1 MRRAAKACLWGSL
14 AAWTSWNNEMLFRC
28 LGLPQSVA
36 APGSVTD
43 RRAARS
49 LRERA
54 GFTPRQNDINEACTC
69 VQAGATQFSCFRFPL
84 QYWLLVATQLLL
96 ASSRITR
103 LVMGQEHRG
112 RLGTHTAPTRMNTK
126 PRLVENLSTF
136 FAPQAPQRLS
146 LRHEAP
152 ARQAGG
158 AWLII

>member
-1 MRRAAKACLWGSL
+1 MTKCFSAAWGYRSRSPRRA
-14 AAWTSWNNEMLFRC
+14 
-28 LGLPQSVA
+28 
-36 APGSVTD
+36 VTD

-54 GFTPRQNDINEACTC
+54 GFTPRQNDINEACAC

-84 QYWLLVATQLLL
+84 RLPASSSRAYWLLVATQLLL

-112 RLGTHTAPTRMNTK
+112 RLGTHTAPTRLNMK

-136 FAPQAPQRLS
+136 FSPQAPQRLS

-152 ARQAGG
+152 ARQAGD